1 MEIKVV
7 GYWVCSIVMARAP
20 DYGSSLLSS
29 ARSTGRLG
37 LIDDLK
43 DNHERLLSSIS
54 QQLQAQETRLQDE
67 VTQLQAENLRLRDL
81 LATKDQEYQASLER
95 LRSDAQNREA
105 ELRRHAETTVQT
117 LEDRLESLR
126 MSLAKEQDERKELDA
141 EILDAR
147 RRDQA
152 ELGALHA
159 RNQEIQSEFD
169 LIKTKTLPLKDRET
183 EMLRS
188 ELEQMRSDV
197 FLLQEQLSLR
207 ERKEG
212 GLRAELERV
221 QASSSRDLISL
232 QETIKANHRAMEL
245 QDEDMARLRKAKD
258 EARVEVRRLQ
268 SSLAETQQEL
278 EILRNRYG
286 DLQQQ
291 YSRLDALVRGR
302 KKA

>member
-1 MEIKVV
+1 
-7 GYWVCSIVMARAP
+7 MARAP

-54 QQLQAQETRLQDE
+54 QQLQAQEARLQEE
-67 VTQLQAENLRLRDL
+67 VTLLQAENLRLRDL
-81 LATKDQEYQASLER
+81 LASKDQEHHTTLDR
-95 LRSDAQNREA
+95 LRSDAQSREI
-105 ELRRHAETTVQT
+105 ELRRHTEATVQA

-141 EILDAR
+141 EVLDAR
-147 RRDQA
+147 RHDQA
-152 ELGALHA
+152 ELAALHA
-159 RNQEIQSEFD
+159 RNQEIQSEFV

-183 EMLRS
+183 DLLRS
-188 ELEQMRSDV
+188 ELEQTRSDV

-207 ERKEG
+207 ERKEV
-212 GLRAELERV
+212 GLRTELERV
-221 QASSSRDLISL
+221 QASSARDLTSL

-278 EILRNRYG
+278 EILRNRYA

>member
-1 MEIKVV
+1 
-7 GYWVCSIVMARAP
+7 
-20 DYGSSLLSS
+20 
-29 ARSTGRLG
+29 
-37 LIDDLK
+37 
-43 DNHERLLSSIS
+43 
-54 QQLQAQETRLQDE
+54 
-67 VTQLQAENLRLRDL
+67 
-81 LATKDQEYQASLER
+81 
-95 LRSDAQNREA
+95 
-105 ELRRHAETTVQT
+105 
-117 LEDRLESLR
+117 
-126 MSLAKEQDERKELDA
+126 
-141 EILDAR
+141 
-147 RRDQA
+147 
-152 ELGALHA
+152 
-159 RNQEIQSEFD
+159 
-169 LIKTKTLPLKDRET
+169 
-183 EMLRS
+183 MLRS
-188 ELEQMRSDV
+188 ELEQARSDV